1 MGSDG
6 PILSLFSETLNGL
19 ATMRAYNIEK
29 TIFNEY
35 ASKRD
40 LETKNQILPNA
51 IEAYT
56 DYTVQKIG
64 SLMFI
69 PSIMI
74 PLLTVPAEDMTPGFI
89 GVLFTLCFQNI
100 DKIWALLESTHCFE
114 DALADLERCLQ
125 LKNIK
130 PEESDAVAA
139 SKKKNE
145 DFVVTDGQIEFDN
158 LWAKYRP
165 ELPHVLKGLS
175 CTIKSQEKIGIVGRT
190 GAGKSTFFTTLLKI
204 LKLEKGTI
212 RIDG

>member
-1 MGSDG
+1 M
-6 PILSLFSETLNGL
+6 L
-19 ATMRAYNIEK
+19 
-29 TIFNEY
+29 
-35 ASKRD
+35 
-40 LETKNQILPNA
+40 
-51 IEAYT
+51 
-56 DYTVQKIG
+56 V
-64 SLMFI
+64 
-69 PSIMI
+69 PSIII
-74 PLLTVPAEDMTPGFI
+74 PLVTLPVEEITPGFI
-89 GVLFTLCFQNI
+89 GVLFTYSFLMTDRIQG
-100 DKIWALLESTHCFE
+100 LLVSTYCFE
-114 DALADLERCLQ
+114 SALVDLERCLQ
-125 LKNIK
+125 LKSIK